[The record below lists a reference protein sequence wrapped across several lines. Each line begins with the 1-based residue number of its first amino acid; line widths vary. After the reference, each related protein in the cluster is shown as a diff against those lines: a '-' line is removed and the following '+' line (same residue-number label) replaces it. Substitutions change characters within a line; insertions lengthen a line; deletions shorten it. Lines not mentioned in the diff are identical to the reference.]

1 MPKVIQPAVEAQPEE
16 AKAQVAKQQKA
27 IEHHEQSTARDNN
40 AIVAQLDANKSPQE
54 IVQEYSK
61 YCEPLKAAIKELDY
75 VLGAYAYDS
84 MRGYYNA
91 ALFSQY
97 CKQLKDLPNYYVFMG
112 RAFKFDLL
120 YSDDFIEAAKQ
131 VWKYYDSDL
140 KRSCANMAALYL
152 GDICKA
158 IEIRKEQLDKGG
170 ELDYLYD
177 YQWAKIIIGCDA
189 YKALY
194 GSEDEQQS
202 VALSTYENIKNN
214 YQSYIQALN
223 ELKEKLEPKTKYLRL
238 YAFMF
243 QEVVD
248 ILKRKFNNKEKWSDL
263 SFEDSVAFYVGFDL
277 FDLSFRIDSKLFN
290 CAIRDVENHYEF
302 GVNNINDTH
311 MNLDVDKFVDR
322 LNLVDGDNSRIDYD
336 ISKLEERYDR
346 LLKVLKEYQ
355 QSDFLKIAR
364 DPDHPLLGLTNMAYN
379 CALMTNYLKSLEKW
393 VNNSRLP
400 YRHKC

>member
-1 MPKVIQPAVEAQPEE
+1 M
-16 AKAQVAKQQKA
+16 
-27 IEHHEQSTARDNN
+27 
-40 AIVAQLDANKSPQE
+40 
-54 IVQEYSK
+54 QEYSK

-97 CKQLKDLPNYYVFMG
+97 CKQLKDLPNYFVFKG
-112 RAFKFDLL
+112 ETFKFDRL
-120 YSDDFIEAAKQ
+120 YEDDFIEAAKQ
-131 VWKYYDSDL
+131 VWKYYDFDL
-140 KRSCANMAALYL
+140 EISYANMAALEL
-152 GDICKA
+152 GDIRKA
-158 IEIRKEQLDKGG
+158 IEHRKEQLDKGE
-170 ELDYLYD
+170 ELDYIYGC
-177 YQWAKIIIGCDA
+177 QWVKIIIGCDA

-248 ILKRKFNNKEKWSDL
+248 ILKRKHNNKEKWSDL
-263 SFEDSVAFYVGFDL
+263 SFEDSVAFFVGVDL
-277 FDLSFRIDSKLFN
+277 FDMMFYIYSFLFK
-290 CAIRDVENHYEF
+290 CDIHEVENKHEF
-302 GVNNINDTH
+302 GVKNINDAH

-322 LNLVDGDNSRIDYD
+322 LNLVDGDIHSMDYEV
-336 ISKLEERYDR
+336 SKLQERYGR
-346 LLKVLKEYQ
+346 LLKVLEECQ
-355 QSDFLKIAR
+355 QSDFLKIAK
-364 DPDHPLLGLTNMAYN
+364 DPDHPLCKLTNMAFDCFY
-379 CALMTNYLKSLEKW
+379 MTNYLKSLEKW
-393 VNNSRLP
+393 VNDKDGSPVPSEKEVEQEIKMLDIFASYDSYAFDSEMRDIIEERKEFL
-400 YRHKC
+400 RFL